1 MSDVSKRIE
10 ELEAQR
16 ENREKGKYN
25 LIPWYDH
32 FPRLSEYVPGLFKG
46 EMVKILA
53 GTGVGKTK
61 FSKYVS
67 LFLPFELYKKYGI
80 KFHTIYFALEE
91 SKDEFIDS
99 LIIMM
104 LYIKFKISIDRI
116 TLNSY
121 FKDVVSKDILNKVR
135 EVEKYV
141 EEILQHVDSV
151 DNIHNATGM
160 YKYVR
165 NYTEKVGKH
174 HYKEVQF
181 YDEEKKRTYIQE
193 VYSNYTPYDEDIFN
207 LVVTDHVSLISP
219 EAGLSQHQS
228 MGRWSSDYC
237 RKQITKNF
245 NYTVINV
252 QQVSMS
258 SDDNEAYKL
267 GRLEPSLSDLGNNKE
282 VARDD
287 MLVLAL
293 YNPWRYEIK
302 VHNGYD
308 ISKYKDKYRSLSVLK
323 NRYGRDSLKVGLYFD
338 GAAGLFKELP
348 KIINE

>member
-1 MSDVSKRIE
+1 M
-10 ELEAQR
+10 
-16 ENREKGKYN
+16 
-25 LIPWYDH
+25 
-32 FPRLSEYVPGLFKG
+32 
-46 EMVKILA
+46 
-53 GTGVGKTK
+53 KTK
-61 FSKYVS
+61 FAKYIS
-67 LFLPFELYKKYGI
+67 LFLPFELYKKHGI

-91 SKDEFIDS
+91 SKEEFIDS

-104 LYIKFKISIDRI
+104 LYIKFKISIDRL
-116 TLNSY
+116 TLNSFY
-121 FKDVVSKDILNKVR
+121 KTPVSKDVIEKVKQ
-135 EVEKYV
+135 VEKYV
-141 EEILQHVDSV
+141 EEVLEHVDII

-165 NYTEKVGKH
+165 SYTEKVGKH
-174 HYKEVQF
+174 YTREVQF
-181 YDEEKKRTYIQE
+181 YDETTKRNYIQE
-193 VYSNYTPYDEDIFN
+193 IYSHYVPNDPDVFN
-207 LVVTDHVSLISP
+207 IVVVDHVSLISP
-219 EAGLSQHQS
+219 ESGLTQHQS

-302 VHNGYD
+302 HHNGYD
-308 ISKYKDKYRSLSVLK
+308 ISKYRDTYRSLSVLK
-323 NRYGRDSLKVGLYFD
+323 NRYGRDGLKVGLYFD
-338 GAAGLFKELP
+338 GAAGLYKELP
-348 KIINE
+348 KPVKDD